1 MKFMRNAIAILR
13 KDVLLEIRGKESLSL
28 MLFLSLL
35 FLVIFNFALDIDK
48 DNISSLAP
56 GILWVIF
63 TFSGILGMGRT
74 SMAER
79 DEEAYLSIVFSPA
92 SAESFYIGKVLSNFL
107 FLILMEGFTLLFFAI
122 LFDFEKIIGL
132 LPKLAPSLFL
142 GTLGFSLVGTLF
154 SFLATASKYG
164 EVLLPF
170 LYLPVVIPVILG
182 GVSSMSII
190 LNENLVEG
198 TGKWLQILVVF
209 DILYLSLSLL
219 LFRYLIEE

>member
-1 MKFMRNAIAILR
+1 MKFMGNAIAILR

-79 DEEAYLSIVFSPA
+79 DEEAYLSVVFSPA

-154 SFLATASKYG
+154 SFLATASRHG
-164 EVLLPF
+164 EVLMPF
-170 LYLPVVIPVILG
+170 LYLPIVIPVILG

>member
-79 DEEAYLSIVFSPA
+79 DEEAYLSVIFSPA

-107 FLILMEGFTLLFFAI
+107 FLILMEGFTLLLFAI

-154 SFLATASKYG
+154 SFLATASRHG
-164 EVLLPF
+164 EVLMPF
-170 LYLPVVIPVILG
+170 LYLPIVIPIILG

-198 TGKWLQILVVF
+198 TGKWLQILVIF

>member
-1 MKFMRNAIAILR
+1 MKFMGNAIAILR

-79 DEEAYLSIVFSPA
+79 DEEAYLSVVFSPA

-154 SFLATASKYG
+154 SFLATASRHG
-164 EVLLPF
+164 EVLMPF
-170 LYLPVVIPVILG
+170 LYLPIVIPIILG
-182 GVSSMSII
+182 GVSSMGII

>member
-1 MKFMRNAIAILR
+1 MKFMGHATAILR
-13 KDVLLEIRGKESLSL
+13 KDILLEIRGKESLSL

-35 FLVIFNFALDIDK
+35 LLVIFNFALDIDR
-48 DNISSLAP
+48 DSVSSLAS

-63 TFSGILGMGRT
+63 AFSGILGMGRT

-79 DEEAYLSIVFSPA
+79 DEEAYLSIVFSPV

-107 FLILMEGFTLLFFAI
+107 FLMLMEGFTLVFFAV
-122 LFDFEKIIGL
+122 LFDYEKIIVL

-154 SFLATASKYG
+154 SFLTTASRYG

-170 LYLPVVIPVILG
+170 LYLPVVIPIILG
-182 GVSSMSII
+182 GVSSMDII
-190 LNENLVEG
+190 LNEKFGG
-198 TGKWLQILVVF
+198 TGKWIQILVIF
-209 DILYLSLSLL
+209 DALYLSVSLL
-219 LFRYLIEE
+219 LFKYIIEE

>member
-1 MKFMRNAIAILR
+1 MKFMGNAIAILR

-79 DEEAYLSIVFSPA
+79 DEEAYLSVIFSPA

-107 FLILMEGFTLLFFAI
+107 FLILMEGFTLLLFAI

-154 SFLATASKYG
+154 SFLATASRYG

-170 LYLPVVIPVILG
+170 LYLPVVIPIILG

-198 TGKWLQILVVF
+198 TGKWLQILVIF

>member
-154 SFLATASKYG
+154 SFLATASRHG
-164 EVLLPF
+164 EVLMPF

>member
-154 SFLATASKYG
+154 SFLATASRHG
-164 EVLLPF
+164 EVLMPF

-182 GVSSMSII
+182 GVSSMGII
-190 LNENLVEG
+190 LNENPVEG

>member
-13 KDVLLEIRGKESLSL
+13 KDILLEIRGKESLSL

-79 DEEAYLSIVFSPA
+79 DEEAYLSVVFSPA

-107 FLILMEGFTLLFFAI
+107 FLILMEGFTLLLFAI

-154 SFLATASKYG
+154 SFLATASRHG
-164 EVLLPF
+164 EVLMPF
-170 LYLPVVIPVILG
+170 LYLPIVIPIILG

-198 TGKWLQILVVF
+198 TGKWLQILVIF